1 MTEHGSTPSGPENAT
16 RLVVNAD
23 DFGVS
28 ERVNAGIVR
37 AHSEGIVTATS
48 LMASGRAFAHAV
60 RLLQS
65 APALDVGVH
74 LTLVAEAPLLKCGS
88 SLTGSDGRFPAGA
101 GALAL
106 RWWTGQ
112 VRRADVKAEW
122 RAQIE
127 RVLENGVQVSH
138 LDSHQHVHI
147 LPGLFELTRELA
159 ARYAIPFV
167 RVPVEKLRAGGAP
180 SLHGIKRRLGA
191 TLLWVLWRI
200 GRIKGTARPRCR
212 SLCFLGFYDGG
223 RLDERRLRRL
233 LARLRPGGTYE
244 LMCHPG
250 FTPEEPEIRS
260 WAYRHE
266 LEMNALTSVSIR
278 SEIAARRIRLFRFK
292 DLTQS
297 NLSGNEEI
305 VADPVGG

>member
-1 MTEHGSTPSGPENAT
+1 MTDFCSNPSAGVPCGPRTST

-28 ERVNAGIVR
+28 ERVNDGIVQ
-37 AHSEGIVTATS
+37 AHREGIVTATS
-48 LMASGRAFAHAV
+48 LMAPGRAFAHAV

-65 APALDVGVH
+65 VPALDVGVH
-74 LTLVAEAPLLKCGS
+74 LTLVAEAPLLKRGS
-88 SLTGSDGRFPAGA
+88 SLIGGDGRFPAGA

-112 VRRADVKAEW
+112 VHRADVEAEW

-127 RVLENGVQVSH
+127 RVLDHGIRVSH

-147 LPGLFELTRELA
+147 LPGLFDLTRELA

-167 RVPVEKLRAGGAP
+167 RVPVENLRAGGAP
-180 SLHGIKRRLGA
+180 SLHGAKRRLGA
-191 TLLWVLWRI
+191 TLLWVLWRA
-200 GRIKGTARPRCR
+200 GRTTGTARARCR
-212 SLCFLGFYDGG
+212 SLSFLGFYDGG
-223 RLDERRLRRL
+223 RLDEKRLRRL
-233 LARLRPGGTYE
+233 LARLRPGGAYE

-250 FTPEEPEIRS
+250 LTPEEPDIRN

-266 LEMNALTSVSIR
+266 MELSALTSASVR
-278 SEIAARRIRLFRFK
+278 SEIAARRIRLCQFK

-297 NLSGNEEI
+297 NL
-305 VADPVGG
+305 